1 MRVLLVYANSN
12 RELVPSPPVGLS
24 YVASATRAAGHDVR
38 FLDLLFSRTPGR
50 ELRKAV
56 RSFAPEVVGFSVRN
70 IDNLV
75 CQRVTREL
83 DDLAGLLAV
92 VREES
97 QAPIV
102 LGGPAISILG
112 PRVLARLD
120 ADFAVVG
127 EGEETLPRLL
137 AALEAA
143 RGPGG
148 LATPVFGNRRP
159 TALAINGAEGKHQR
173 SDVPGNETT
182 GDSPTGHGTDGSEA
196 GPGFAAV
203 SGLCWR
209 DREAIRSTPP
219 APLARFGRSGMA
231 EWIDWPAY
239 ERAGGTWAIQ
249 SKRGCPLGC
258 MYCAYSATEGHGL
271 RRRSAA
277 DVVDEIED
285 AMTRISPR
293 TFEIVDSTLNVPAE
307 HAMEVCREIIRRRLK
322 INLTAQGFNPLDVP
336 DELFPLLKQAGFN
349 AVMISPEAANDT
361 MLSNLRKGFTMEH
374 VRRTARLA
382 RASGISCFW
391 FFMLGGPG
399 ETQATVDETVSFVE
413 RELTWKGSISL
424 FMTGIRIL
432 PGTDLAHRE
441 IACGRLAAD
450 VDLSEPNFFLSPEVT
465 EEWILNRINQAIGR
479 HSNIA
484 HAAEQG
490 SSLLER
496 LMDRA
501 LNAAGVAPPYW
512 RFLPVML
519 SFSPLRLLRK
529 HFPALVG
536 GRR

>member
-38 FLDLLFSRTPGR
+38 FLDLLFSRKPGR
-50 ELRKAV
+50 DLRRVV

-97 QAPIV
+97 RAPIV

-137 AALEAA
+137 AALE
-143 RGPGG
+143 G
-148 LATPVFGNRRP
+148 RRQS
-159 TALAINGAEGKHQR
+159 GA
-173 SDVPGNETT
+173 P
-182 GDSPTGHGTDGSEA
+182 EA
-196 GPGFAAV
+196 GPRFDAV

-209 DREAIRSTPP
+209 DQDEIRGTPA
-219 APLARFGRSGMA
+219 APLAGFGRSGMA
-231 EWIDWPAY
+231 DWIDWPAY

-285 AMTRISPR
+285 IAARISPR

-307 HAMEVCREIIRRRLK
+307 HAIELCREIIRRDLK
-322 INLTAQGFNPLDVP
+322 INLTAQGLNPLDVP
-336 DELFPLLKQAGFN
+336 DGLFPLMKQAGFN
-349 AVMISPEAANDT
+349 AVMISPEAANDA
-361 MLSNLRKGFTMEH
+361 MLRNLRKGFTMEH
-374 VRRTARLA
+374 VRRTVRLA
-382 RASGISCFW
+382 RESGISCFW

-413 RELTWKGSISL
+413 RELSWKGSISL

-432 PGTDLAHRE
+432 PGTELAGRE
-441 IACGRLAAD
+441 IACGHLAAD
-450 VDLSEPNFFLSPEVT
+450 ADLSEPSFFLSPEVT
-465 EEWILNRINQAIGR
+465 EEWILRRINTAIGR

-496 LMDRA
+496 LMHRA

-512 RFLPVML
+512 RFLPVLL

-536 GRR
+536 GRG